1 MIKESQNFQKE
12 KTMNN
17 TQNIKTAVL
26 GAGSWGTTLALVL
39 HGNGHNVTLWEF
51 RPDVALE
58 IDRRREVYEF
68 VPGVTLPED
77 LKVTSDLEKTVSG
90 KDLVLIVVPSHVLRS
105 AISRAPGEI
114 IGDAVVVTATKGV
127 EAGTS
132 LRMSEVIADQWK
144 IDMNRIAA
152 LSGPSLSKEVL
163 NGIPTTVVSASQDLN
178 TAKWVQ
184 EIFAAPLFRVY
195 ASEDIVGVEL
205 GGALKNV
212 IAIAAGIADGL
223 GFGDN
228 AKGALLTRGLSEISR
243 LAMRMGGSPQTL
255 SGLSGMGD
263 LITTC
268 VSTLSR
274 NHTVGYRI
282 GQGEKL
288 KDILDSMHMI
298 AEGANTTRAA
308 IELAKKYNF
317 EMPIVEAVRQILFE
331 DKPPKQAVVEL
342 MTRELK
348 VED

>member
-1 MIKESQNFQKE
+1 MPKIDKPTK
-12 KTMNN
+12 
-17 TQNIKTAVL
+17 NIKAAVL

-39 HGNGHNVTLWEF
+39 QGNGHDVTLWEF

-68 VPGVTLPED
+68 VPGVTLPDD
-77 LKVTSDLEKTVSG
+77 LKVTSDLEQTISD
-90 KDLVLIVVPSHVLRS
+90 KDMVLIVVPSHVLRG
-105 AISRAPGEI
+105 AISNVEGGA
-114 IGDAVVVTATKGV
+114 IGDAIAVTATKGV
-127 EAGTS
+127 EAGTL
-132 LRMSEVIADQWK
+132 LRMSEVIADQWG
-144 IDMNRIAA
+144 IGMNRIAA

-163 NGIPTTVVSASQDLN
+163 NGVPTTVVSASQDLD

-184 EIFAAPLFRVY
+184 KVFAAQLFRVY

-228 AKGALLTRGLSEISR
+228 TKGALLTRGLSEISR
-243 LAMRMGGSPQTL
+243 LGMRMGGEPQTL
-255 SGLSGMGD
+255 SGLAGMGD

-274 NHTVGYRI
+274 NHTVGYRL
-282 GQGEKL
+282 GKGESL
-288 KDILDSMHMI
+288 QSVLGSMHMV
-298 AEGANTTRAA
+298 AEGVNTTKAA
-308 IELAKKYNF
+308 LALAQKYNF
-317 EMPIVEAVRQILFE
+317 EMPIVEAVHQILFE
-331 DKPPKQAVVEL
+331 GKPPKQAVIDL
-342 MTRELK
+342 MTRTLK

>member
-1 MIKESQNFQKE
+1 MSSLNKPTKNL
-12 KTMNN
+12 
-17 TQNIKTAVL
+17 KTAVL

-39 HGNGHNVTLWEF
+39 HGKGHDVTLWEF
-51 RPDVALE
+51 RPDVAAE

-77 LKVTSDLEKTVSG
+77 LKVTSDQEKTVSG
-90 KDLVLIVVPSHVLRS
+90 KDMVLIVVPSHVMRS
-105 AISRAPGEI
+105 AISQVPGAI
-114 IGDAVVVTATKGV
+114 IGDAIVVTATKGV
-127 EAGTS
+127 EAETL
-132 LRMSEVIADQWK
+132 LRMSEVIADQWE
-144 IDMNRIAA
+144 ISMNRIAA

-163 NGIPTTVVSASQDLN
+163 SGVPTSVVSASQDLE

-184 EIFAAPLFRVY
+184 KVFVAQLFRVY

-243 LAMRMGGSPQTL
+243 LGMRMGGDPQTL
-255 SGLSGMGD
+255 SGLAGMGD

-274 NHTVGYRI
+274 NHSVGYRL

-288 KDILDSMHMI
+288 KDILDSMHMV
-298 AEGANTTRAA
+298 AEGVNTTKAA
-308 IELAKKYNF
+308 IALAKKYNF
-317 EMPIVEAVRQILFE
+317 EMPIVAAVQQILFE
-331 DKPPKQAVVEL
+331 DKPPKQAVIDL
-342 MTRELK
+342 MTRSLK